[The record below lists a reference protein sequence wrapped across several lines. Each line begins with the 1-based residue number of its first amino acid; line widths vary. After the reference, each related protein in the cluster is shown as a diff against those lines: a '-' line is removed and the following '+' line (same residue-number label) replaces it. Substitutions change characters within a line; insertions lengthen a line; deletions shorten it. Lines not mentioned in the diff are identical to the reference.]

1 MGSLSNTAGPF
12 YFRGCSF
19 HFWGKA
25 TMTLQTIAVIT
36 ACCTLMYGILRLVPA
51 LINMIRSV
59 IDVASYIKQVVQQ
72 HEVMWSDYCARN
84 PGAQAARTN
93 GRALETH

>member
-1 MGSLSNTAGPF
+1 
-12 YFRGCSF
+12 
-19 HFWGKA
+19 
-25 TMTLQTIAVIT
+25 MTLQAIAVLTGLT
-36 ACCTLMYGILRLVPA
+36 ACLGLLYAIFRLVPVT
-51 LINMIRSV
+51 INMVKAI
-59 IDVASYIKQVVQQ
+59 IDVAGYIKQVVQQ